1 MRKFLI
7 PPFADVF
14 VNNLL
19 LKRRR
24 RRWIKMK
31 NFWTFVGITI
41 IAIVLALV
49 IWSYANAINVKDY
62 LNWTK
67 VIVVQRNA
75 VKTDVI
81 LANPKDEDVIFVII
95 TIINGEDILF
105 YTFVGDD
112 IQTFANTPDGYIDM
126 KISEERK
133 KEIWVWLRKII
144 GLYKI

>member
-1 MRKFLI
+1 
-7 PPFADVF
+7 
-14 VNNLL
+14 
-19 LKRRR
+19 
-24 RRWIKMK
+24 MK

-126 KISEERK
+126 EFSEKRK
-133 KEIWVWLRKII
+133 KKIWRWLKIVI
-144 GLYKI
+144 GLYKL

>member
-1 MRKFLI
+1 
-7 PPFADVF
+7 
-14 VNNLL
+14 
-19 LKRRR
+19 
-24 RRWIKMK
+24 MK

-81 LANPKDEDVIFVII
+81 LANPKDEDVIFVIL
-95 TIINGEDILF
+95 TVINGEDILF

-112 IQTFANTPDGYIDM
+112 IQTFANTPKGYIDM
-126 KISEERK
+126 QISEKRK

>member
-1 MRKFLI
+1 
-7 PPFADVF
+7 
-14 VNNLL
+14 
-19 LKRRR
+19 
-24 RRWIKMK
+24 MK

-41 IAIVLALV
+41 VAVVLALV
-49 IWSYANAINVKDY
+49 IWSYANAIDIKDY

-67 VIVVQRNA
+67 VKIVQVNPI
-75 VKTDVI
+75 KTKII
-81 LANPKDEDVIFVII
+81 LANPKDEDVIFAILTV
-95 TIINGEDILF
+95 INGEDILF